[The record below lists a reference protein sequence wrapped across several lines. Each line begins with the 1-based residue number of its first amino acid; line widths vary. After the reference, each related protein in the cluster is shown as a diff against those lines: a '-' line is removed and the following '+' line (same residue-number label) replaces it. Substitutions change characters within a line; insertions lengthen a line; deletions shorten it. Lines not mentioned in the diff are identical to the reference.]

1 MAPGRGG
8 RGLNGIVGDWRAG
21 ATRGVA
27 RGEPRPIRRAFGVAR
42 GEPKPIRRAFASPSW
57 LRSTARPAHS
67 ARAHPSLT
75 VKRRSACSPLRGDLR
90 PWATEGSAC
99 GKSVRKRDGSSGAL
113 GTSAPPRPLRG
124 PRTRPVQSGHLRS
137 TPRREAARLA
147 AFSSLWLPVWRTKK
161 PDSDEPGF
169 SWWSWWL
176 FGAWLRLPSWRRPC
190 GGGSRRRR
198 GQRWR
203 SQRGR
208 SSKAPAQPG
217 GCQHPERP

>member
-1 MAPGRGG
+1 MAS
-8 RGLNGIVGDWRAG
+8 L
-21 ATRGVA
+21 T
-27 RGEPRPIRRAFGVAR
+27 RAFSL
-42 GEPKPIRRAFASPSW
+42 SPSG

-75 VKRRSACSPLRGDLR
+75 GLRTACSPLRGDLR
-90 PWATEGSAC
+90 PVRNLGFLAGRSRLRRP
-99 GKSVRKRDGSSGAL
+99 VRKRDGSSGAL

-161 PDSDEPGF
+161 PDSDEQGF

-217 GCQHPERP
+217 VCQHPERP